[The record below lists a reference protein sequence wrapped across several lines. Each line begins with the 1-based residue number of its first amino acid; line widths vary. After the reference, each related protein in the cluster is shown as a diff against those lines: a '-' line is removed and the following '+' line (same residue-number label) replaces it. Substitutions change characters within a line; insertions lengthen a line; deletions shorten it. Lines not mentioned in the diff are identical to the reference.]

1 MNPPDDS
8 ALLHGMER
16 YDPQKAH
23 EYYLRTRQLKGK
35 HPGGAQVIPL
45 HGRTKTGAVV
55 LTPHHKSAKQL
66 QNEAKVR
73 TAALHQRLD
82 RLKSVLALL
91 VKQAKE
97 RSGVKV
103 SDSRSPA
110 QRQKE
115 AKGKSP
121 HEHTHQT
128 AAEKRKAHED
138 YLKNKA
144 KHPTKTK
151 TDHQLHMQIKEV
163 EAKIAKVRAEL
174 QTAIEQA
181 RKHAQSQS
189 KTASK
194 GR

>member
-144 KHPTKTK
+144 KHPTKT
-151 TDHQLHMQIKEV
+151 DHQLHMQIKEV